1 MELLRKMQDKRIL
14 LDTKAQGK
22 IAPPPTNPT
31 NPTSAKQEIIET
43 KPKHK
48 KLKEYFETIIEEI
61 CDEEE

>member
-22 IAPPPTNPT
+22 IAPPPT